1 MNMKEIVV
9 QVLTLIIT
17 IIAVFQS
24 VKYLFDIYLKEIKDE
39 IKTLKDRVG
48 LLEKEVSEL
57 RILVLKLLARGDD
70 DNGA

>member
-1 MNMKEIVV
+1 MKEITV

-70 DNGA
+70 DNEA

>member
-1 MNMKEIVV
+1 MKEIVI
-9 QVLTLIIT
+9 QVLSLIIT
-17 IIAVFQS
+17 IFAVFQS
-24 VKYLFDIYLKEIKDE
+24 VKYLFDIYLKEIRDE

-57 RILVLKLLARGDD
+57 RILVLKLLAKGDD

>member
-1 MNMKEIVV
+1 MKEVV
-9 QVLTLIIT
+9 IQVLSLIIT
-17 IIAVFQS
+17 IFAVFQS
-24 VKYLFDIYLKEIKDE
+24 VKYLFDIYLKEIRDE

-57 RILVLKLLARGDD
+57 RILVLKLLAKGDD

>member
-1 MNMKEIVV
+1 MKEYVI

-17 IIAVFQS
+17 IIAVFQT

-39 IKTLKDRVG
+39 IKVLKDRVG

-57 RILVLKLLARGDD
+57 RILVLKLLSRRD
-70 DNGA
+70 DNNDT

>member
-1 MNMKEIVV
+1 MKEITV
-9 QVLTLIIT
+9 QVLSLIIT

-39 IKTLKDRVG
+39 IKTLKERVS

-70 DNGA
+70 DNGI

>member
-1 MNMKEIVV
+1 MKEITV

>member
-1 MNMKEIVV
+1 MKEIVV

-24 VKYLFDIYLKEIKDE
+24 VKYLFDIYLKEIRDE

-70 DNGA
+70 DNEA

>member
-1 MNMKEIVV
+1 MKEIVV

>member
-1 MNMKEIVV
+1 MKEVVV

>member
-1 MNMKEIVV
+1 MKEIVV

-24 VKYLFDIYLKEIKDE
+24 VKYLFDIYLKEIRDE